1 MSNKMASITNTT
13 INDFSPLTALVIGD
27 LMLDVNLWGMTN
39 RISPEAPVPLV
50 KLRTTTMSLG
60 GAGNVAN
67 NLAHLGLQTKIFGF
81 VGNDLEGQKL
91 LNMLSQEAIENDSV
105 IEILEK
111 PTTTKTRVICEN
123 QHLIRLDLEDTSPIS
138 KENESSLIANIT

>member
-1 MSNKMASITNTT
+1 MSNNMARITNAI

-50 KLRTTTMSLG
+50 KLKTTTMSLG

-67 NLAHLGLQTKIFGF
+67 NLAHLGLQTKIL
-81 VGNDLEGQKL
+81 V
-91 LNMLSQEAIENDSV
+91 LSGMI
-105 IEILEK
+105 
-111 PTTTKTRVICEN
+111 
-123 QHLIRLDLEDTSPIS
+123 
-138 KENESSLIANIT
+138 